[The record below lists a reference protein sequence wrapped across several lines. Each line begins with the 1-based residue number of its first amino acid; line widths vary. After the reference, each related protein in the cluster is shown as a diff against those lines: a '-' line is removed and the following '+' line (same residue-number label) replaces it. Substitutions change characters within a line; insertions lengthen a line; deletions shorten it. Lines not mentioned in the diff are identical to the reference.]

1 MTNIDEIHR
10 KLTIV
15 RQEEEEQQQHQQT
28 NSLDRD
34 HYVANGQK
42 DRKKTTD
49 DRSLPKNESK
59 IFYNTKVASCTLEDF
74 S

>member
-1 MTNIDEIHR
+1 MTNINEIHR

-42 DRKKTTD
+42 DRKKTTEMTD
-49 DRSLPKNESK
+49 PFQKMNRKYS
-59 IFYNTKVASCTLEDF
+59 TTLK
-74 S
+74 